1 MTVFEGVQVNL
12 WCEDVERCA
21 AFFRALGLP
30 ERFRFQLRPGGR

>member
-12 WCEDVERCA
+12 RCEDVERCA